1 MRVHRSRK
9 PIQTALWNARQTS
22 NGAQM
27 KRIGIHMTR
36 RSLVVGLCLAVV
48 VAVGMALGSYALV
61 GTGDEVAV
69 GQSDPDGASTP
80 TVETASVPG
89 TVVARV
95 KDSADLDTGVM
106 VISVP
111 LNADWKRPGSLYGS
125 VAKKPVQLG
134 PKGIPGMTQDA
145 FGGQAGILLPDGR
158 RVLYHFW
165 EQLADFPTEAP
176 GDPAVENGTHL
187 STPTIRL
194 CDLDSGA
201 DCLIVSGARSMAWR
215 ADGMFAYARGVEADY
230 RYNMPYLQQVVVQKR
245 LDGIPEVWMPS
256 PGLYTVLQW
265 ANDSVLVRRDNE
277 DGSGEIIA
285 LAGPDQVS
293 TVLGAGESFL
303 ATSPDGRWILAAGS
317 SATGTPAIQVIDWEA
332 GSEVA
337 RLSLEGVLDPASGES
352 ITSIGGATWEG
363 NTIVLALSP
372 ADLAVLSVGE
382 NTLAIEDVIT
392 YSYTGL
398 RPGSAQDLLLDA
410 TASRVQFVTREG
422 PDNDKLDRTA
432 VITYDLTS
440 GECLRW
446 TVPGVQA
453 VTRLVCNPSKPR

>member
-1 MRVHRSRK
+1 
-9 PIQTALWNARQTS
+9 
-22 NGAQM
+22 
-27 KRIGIHMTR
+27 MTR

-48 VAVGMALGSYALV
+48 LAVGMTLGSYALV
-61 GTGDEVAV
+61 STGDEAAV
-69 GQSDPDGASTP
+69 GQPDPAGASTT
-80 TVETASVPG
+80 TVESSRVPG

-95 KDSADLDTGVM
+95 KNSADLDTGVM

-111 LNADWKRPGSLYGS
+111 FNAYWKKPGNLYGG
-125 VAKKPVQLG
+125 VAKKPIQLG

-145 FGGQAGILLPDGR
+145 FSGQAGILLPDGR

-176 GDPAVENGTHL
+176 GDPVVRNGTPL

-194 CDLDSGA
+194 YDLDSGA
-201 DCLIVSGARSMAWR
+201 DSLVVSGARSMAWR
-215 ADGMFAYARGVEADY
+215 SDGMFAYARGVEADY
-230 RYNMPYLQQVVVQKR
+230 GYNMPYLQQVVVQKG
-245 LDGIPEVWMPS
+245 LDGDPEVWTS
-256 PGLYTVLQW
+256 SAGQYTVLQW
-265 ANDSVLVRRDNE
+265 ADDSLLVRRDNE

-293 TVLGAGESFL
+293 TVLGVGESFV
-303 ATSPDGRWILAAGS
+303 ATSPDGRWILAAGNS
-317 SATGTPAIQVIDWEA
+317 VTGTPAIQVIDWEA

-363 NTIVLALSP
+363 NTVVLALSP
-372 ADLAVLSVGE
+372 ADLALLSIVD
-382 NTLAIEDVIT
+382 NTLALKDVIT

-453 VTRLVCNPSKPR
+453 VTRLVCNPSRPR